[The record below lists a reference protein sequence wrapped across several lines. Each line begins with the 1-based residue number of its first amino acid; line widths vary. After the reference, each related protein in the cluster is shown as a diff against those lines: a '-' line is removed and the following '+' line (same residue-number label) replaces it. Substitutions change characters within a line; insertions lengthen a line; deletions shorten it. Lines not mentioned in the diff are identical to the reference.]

1 MPIGLN
7 FDVTDEKRVHQWF
20 QIGRPVEQNDK
31 TGEVRVLSERG
42 FAVNSLLSRD
52 EWVEMD
58 GIVLQAARPI
68 LRMVNELRSRN
79 LTHPLGGLG
88 SLVSRYTR
96 SSEVTRPSINMSGRG
111 SNRDL
116 PEMDRVDIPIPIIWK
131 DCEID
136 LRGLLASRRMG
147 DGIDVT
153 AITEFTQVIA
163 EEAERLILG
172 LASVG
177 NFNGIPLYGLLTHPD
192 RNTLTATGDWG
203 TITNILPTI
212 SAGMAA
218 LRADL
223 HYGQVMIYISENQYA
238 EAAEKFYDD
247 GTGNTP
253 LERILKIPN
262 VLGVEPVPYL
272 PDGTLVMVR
281 MTRDVLDYAEPR
293 DFSGVQLREWTTND
307 GMATGFKLMMVGAPR
322 IKSKWGGKSGIVHI
336 TGA

>member
-1 MPIGLN
+1 MPTSIN
-7 FDVTDEKRVHQWF
+7 FEVTDESRAHQWF
-20 QIGRPVEQNDK
+20 QIGRPVESNK
-31 TGEVRVLSERG
+31 AGEVRVLSERG
-42 FAVNSLLSRD
+42 FAINSLLSRD

-58 GIVLQAARPI
+58 TVVMQAARPI
-68 LRMVNELRSRN
+68 LRMVNELRSRG
-79 LTHPLGGLG
+79 LTHNLGGLG

-96 SSEVTRPSINMSGRG
+96 SSEVTRPTINMSGRG

-116 PEMDRVDIPIPIIWK
+116 PDMDRVDIPIPIIWK

-172 LASVG
+172 LSTVG
-177 NFNGIPLYGLLTHPD
+177 NFNGIPLYGLTTHPD
-192 RNTLTATGDWG
+192 RTTQTATGDWG
-203 TITNILPTI
+203 TIANIVSTI
-212 SAGMAA
+212 SAATAA

-223 HYGQVMIYISENQYA
+223 HYGQVMIYASENQYA
-238 EAAEKFYDD
+238 EATEQFYTD
-247 GTGNTP
+247 GTGDTP
-253 LERILKIPN
+253 LMRIMRIPN
-262 VLGVEPVPYL
+262 VLGMEPVPYL
-272 PDGTLVMVR
+272 PDGTVIVVR
-281 MTRDVLDYAEPR
+281 MTRDVLDFAEPVNFR
-293 DFSGVQLREWTTND
+293 GVQLREWTTND